1 MAGGLVMAEGV
12 LILHLYEVTTDRGDG
27 KYTVHRIRVKD
38 PKTVQAE
45 VEAALEIPA
54 IPKVV
59 KVEKVLD

>member
-1 MAGGLVMAEGV
+1 
-12 LILHLYEVTTDRGDG
+12 
-27 KYTVHRIRVKD
+27 VKD

-45 VEAALEIPA
+45 VEATLEIPA